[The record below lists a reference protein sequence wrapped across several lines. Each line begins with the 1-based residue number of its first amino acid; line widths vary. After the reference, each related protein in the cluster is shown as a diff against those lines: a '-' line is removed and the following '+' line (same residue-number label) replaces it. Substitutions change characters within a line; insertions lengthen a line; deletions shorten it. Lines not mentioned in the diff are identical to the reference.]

1 MASLTLKALR
11 NGKDQGMFYGM
22 IINISLFSERSLLMI
37 QREKLFT
44 QDVVLILLGSFCYM
58 SSSML
63 INPLIVGFTRSIG
76 SSALLA
82 GFIAAMMN
90 LCALFFRPFAGRLTD
105 RVSKYR
111 LAFIGGALLF
121 VAGIGYA
128 LATTAWLIAIF
139 RIVNGLGFALCSV
152 CMATWLS
159 GILPRQRIGT
169 GMGYYGMMN
178 ALGMAIAPALG
189 IYVYRHFSYRWAFC
203 CAAIFSGALMILIQ
217 FIVDRGAPQ
226 AVKPAAQPKKM
237 RLVQPKV
244 VPIALIIMILSI
256 PYFATQAYLVE
267 YVAERHLHVMVA
279 SFFLIYAII
288 LLVMRLALKDYF
300 DRVPFQYFLLAG
312 VISNGIGML
321 GLTFLVNNW
330 LLVVAACG
338 LAGGYG
344 LMYSVCQA
352 TALLVAPLDEQG
364 LANSTFYIGM
374 DLGMVLGPV
383 IGGALFDFLPR
394 VWFYPVLLLTLPIV
408 GVIFLIYRRQLN
420 VRAQ

>member
-1 MASLTLKALR
+1 MV
-11 NGKDQGMFYGM
+11 
-22 IINISLFSERSLLMI
+22 

-44 QDVVLILLGSFCYM
+44 KDVVLILLGSFCYM

-82 GFIAAMMN
+82 GVIAAMMN
-90 LCALFFRPFAGRLTD
+90 LCSLFFRPFAGRLTD
-105 RVSKYR
+105 RVSKYK
-111 LAFIGGALLF
+111 LAFIGGGLLF

-128 LATTAWLIAIF
+128 LSTTVWLIAIF
-139 RIVNGLGFALCSV
+139 RIINGLGFALCSV
-152 CMATWLS
+152 CMATWLA

-189 IYVYRHFSYRWAFC
+189 IYVYSHFNYRWAFC
-203 CAAIFSGALMILIQ
+203 CAAIFSGTLMILIQ
-217 FIVDRGAPQ
+217 FIVDRGVPQTTAPT
-226 AVKPAAQPKKM
+226 AVSKKM

-244 VPIALIIMILSI
+244 IPIALIIMILSI
-256 PYFATQAYLVE
+256 PYFATQAYIVE
-267 YVAERHLHVMVA
+267 YVAERHLHVAVG

-321 GLTFLVNNW
+321 GLTFLMNNW
-330 LLVVAACG
+330 FLVIAAFG

-383 IGGALFDFLPR
+383 IGGALFDAVPR
-394 VWFYPVLLLTLPIV
+394 LWFYPALLLTLPIV
-408 GVIFLIYRRQLN
+408 GIIFLVYHRQLN
-420 VRAQ
+420 VRANQD